1 MVVVRDASRSD
12 DLLAVAEPLARRPSR
27 ELILVHLV
35 QRGDEL
41 SEGNAMLARLRR
53 DLDARGISAR
63 VAAYTTL
70 EPGDDAAL
78 LAAEH
83 DADLVLVDAPV
94 QLVGDS
100 RVDDDLATILANA
113 PCDVGVLTGSGT
125 AQSGPVV
132 TPFGGVEH
140 DWSAIE
146 VAAWLAQS
154 LQTTLRLLGTEADLA
169 AGRRDASRLLARAS
183 LLVQQVIGIV
193 TEPVLVPPAS
203 KAFSMPRAT
212 HDCSSS
218 ASPSAGRPK
227 ASGACASPSL
237 PAPARPRSSYAAD
250 CDQRA
255 SRRTGPLRGS
265 VGR

>member
-1 MVVVRDASRSD
+1 MQ
-12 DLLAVAEPLARRPSR
+12 
-27 ELILVHLV
+27 IF
-35 QRGDEL
+35 
-41 SEGNAMLARLRR
+41 
-53 DLDARGISAR
+53 
-63 VAAYTTL
+63 
-70 EPGDDAAL
+70 
-78 LAAEH
+78 
-83 DADLVLVDAPV
+83 VLVDAPV

-146 VAAWLAQS
+146 VAARLAQS
-154 LQTTLRLLGTEADLA
+154 LQTTLRLLERRLI
-169 AGRRDASRLLARAS
+169 GRRPARREPAFARAS

-193 TEPVLVPPAS
+193 TEPVPVPPAS

-227 ASGACASPSL
+227 ARARASPSL

-255 SRRTGPLRGS
+255 SRRT
-265 VGR
+265 